1 MTRLTGKE
9 AKEFADAIAA
19 RNEKQRQ
26 EDLAHEKAEA
36 LRRGKEPFD
45 LAKLEEMCDTTSE
58 GRLDPLD
65 VRQARFEYLYYV
77 QHPELMTLKD
87 LAAHIERTNKW

>member
-1 MTRLTGKE
+1 MVLKGKDASDFVRRVHQEEEEKRAKWFAE
-9 AKEFADAIAA
+9 A
-19 RNEKQRQ
+19 
-26 EDLAHEKAEA
+26 KAEA
-36 LRRGKEPFD
+36 AARGKEPFD

-77 QHPELMTLKD
+77 QHPELMTLEE
-87 LAAHIERTNKW
+87 LAAYIERANKG